1 MFAVPLKSEYGPTLG
16 ELLAPRWR
24 RASRVLRAIV
34 LASGVL
40 LVAVLAGAFARF
52 EHPSLSYRGA
62 VSFGFH
68 YGGLYRASPE
78 PGGYVRVRRTQGGRL
93 EDSFAVGPLSVSP
106 YRGTP
111 SAALALYATGY
122 IRGLADRYTDFSL
135 RGEGWT
141 QVDSISRYAVYN
153 VFYTATVQRR
163 EVYGRDVLLLR
174 ERPGQRRGVAI
185 SMLSAVAGN
194 HQISSPLLVG
204 TKGAL
209 EGPLTSFALE

>member
-24 RASRVLRAIV
+24 RASRMPRAVV

-62 VSFGFH
+62 VSFSFH

-93 EDSFAVGPLSVSP
+93 EDSFAVGPLLVPAYS
-106 YRGTP
+106 GTP
-111 SAALALYATGY
+111 SSALALYATAY
-122 IRGLADRYTDFSL
+122 IRRLSHRYTGFSL

-153 VFYTATVQRR
+153 VFYAARVQRR

-185 SMLSAVAGN
+185 SMLSALAGN
-194 HQISSPLLVG
+194 RQVSSPLLVG
-204 TKGAL
+204 TKGEL
-209 EGPLTSFALE
+209 EGPLTSFAIE

>member
-24 RASRVLRAIV
+24 RASRSLRALALACAVV
-34 LASGVL
+34 LVAL
-40 LVAVLAGAFARF
+40 LVAGFARF
-52 EHPSLSYRGA
+52 EHPTLSYRGA
-62 VSFGFH
+62 VSFSFH
-68 YGGLYRASPE
+68 YGGLYRTSPE
-78 PGGYVRVRRTQGGRL
+78 RGGYVRVRRTQGGRL
-93 EDSFAVGPLSVSP
+93 QDSFAVGPLSVPAYS
-106 YRGTP
+106 GTP

-122 IRGLADRYTDFSL
+122 IQRLARRYSHFSL

-141 QVDSISRYAVYN
+141 QVDSISPYAVYN
-153 VFYTATVQRR
+153 VFFGAVLQRR

-174 ERPGQRRGVAI
+174 ERPGERRGVAI

-194 HQISSPLLVG
+194 RQVSSPLLIG

-209 EGPLTSFALE
+209 EGPLTSFALG